1 VTERDDLFVSDWQ
14 ESDDDLLHLES
25 AKQAG
30 FALRLAYLR
39 DTCLEAIEAAR
50 LRRELDAFL
59 ADLLSP

>member
-1 VTERDDLFVSDWQ
+1 VSDWQ
-14 ESDDDLLHLES
+14 ESDDDLVHLEA

-39 DTCLEAIEAAR
+39 DTCFEAIEAAR

-59 ADLLSP
+59 AELLHP